1 MKRFFAFLLA
11 AVIFTV
17 MLAGCGREPVEVID
31 AEAAGFDPELFS
43 DYDYSKFK
51 DDGIT
56 LNVANW
62 GEYMSINEP
71 DMLDVNKAFEAMTGI
86 KVNYKT
92 YASNE
97 TLYSKINSGGASY
110 DIVIPSDYMLS
121 KMISEG
127 LLQKLDYDNIP
138 NFKHIDSKFLNPQY
152 DPENEYSVPYL
163 WGMVCIIYN
172 TTMIEDEITGWDALW
187 NEKYEGNILMF
198 NNPRDAFGIALTYLG
213 YSQNTENVSELEH
226 AAVLLQEQK
235 EIVQGYVM
243 DEIFDKMEGGSAA
256 IAPYYAGD
264 AIVMMDDNP
273 DLYYCIP
280 EEGTNQFVD
289 AVCIPVTAKNKEA
302 AEMYI
307 NFLCETE
314 VAYLNC
320 DYTGYSTPHTQA
332 FELLDD
338 EVKNNPL
345 SYPSDEYLINNT
357 EVFINLSPETN
368 ELTQTLW
375 NQLKIGQ
382 SNPWFVPLF
391 LIALIVATVVV
402 NVVRARLK
410 KRDAF

>member
-1 MKRFFAFLLA
+1 MRKFLALFLA
-11 AVIFTV
+11 VLTL
-17 MLAGCGREPVEVID
+17 MLAGCSKEPVTVLTPE
-31 AEAAGFDPELFS
+31 EAGLDPELFS

-51 DDGIT
+51 DEGIT

-62 GEYMSINEP
+62 GEYMSIDEP
-71 DMLDVNKAFEAMTGI
+71 DMLDVNDAFEAITGI
-86 KVNYKT
+86 SVNYKT

-97 TLYSKINSGGASY
+97 TLYSKLRSGGASY

-121 KMISEG
+121 KMIEEG
-127 LLQKLDYDNIP
+127 LLQKLDYNNIP
-138 NFKHIDSKFLNPQY
+138 NLANINPTFLNPEY

-172 TTMIEDEITGWDALW
+172 TTMVDEEITGWGALW
-187 NEKYEGNILMF
+187 DEKYAGNILMF
-198 NNPRDAFGIALTYLG
+198 NNPRDAFGVALTYLG
-213 YSQNTENVSELEH
+213 YSQNTEDVAELEH
-226 AAVLLQEQK
+226 AAVILQEQK

-264 AIVMMDDNP
+264 AVIMIEDNP
-273 DLYYCIP
+273 DLTYCVP

-289 AVCIPVTAKNKEA
+289 AICIPTTAKNKEA

-307 NFLCETE
+307 NFLCEAE
-314 VAYLNC
+314 IAYLNC
-320 DYTGYSTPHTQA
+320 DYTGYSTPNSAA
-332 FELLDD
+332 FELLDE
-338 EVKNNPL
+338 EVQTNSL
-345 SYPSDEYLINNT
+345 CYPSDEYLMNNT

-391 LIALIVATVVV
+391 LIALIAATVLV
-402 NVVRARLK
+402 NVLRARK
-410 KRDAF
+410 RKRDAF

>member
-289 AVCIPVTAKNKEA
+289 AMCIPVTAKNKEA

>member
-1 MKRFFAFLLA
+1 MKRFLALFL
-11 AVIFTV
+11 AVLTLL
-17 MLAGCGREPVEVID
+17 LAGCSKEPVTVLTPE
-31 AEAAGFDPELFS
+31 EAGLDPELFS
-43 DYDYSKFK
+43 DYDYSKLK
-51 DDGIT
+51 DEGIT

-62 GEYMSINEP
+62 GEYLSINEP
-71 DMLDVNKAFEAMTGI
+71 DMLDVNKAFEAITGI
-86 KVNYKT
+86 TVNYKT

-97 TLYSKINSGGASY
+97 TLYSKLRSGGASY
-110 DIVIPSDYMLS
+110 DVIFPSDYMLS
-121 KMISEG
+121 KMIEED

-138 NFKHIDSKFLNPQY
+138 NLKNINPTFLNPEY

-172 TTMIEDEITGWDALW
+172 TAMVDEEITGWSSLW
-187 NEKYEGNILMF
+187 DEKYAGNILMF

-213 YSQNTENVSELEH
+213 YSMNTENVAELEH
-226 AAVLLQEQK
+226 ASVILQEQK

-264 AIVMMDDNP
+264 ALIMIEDNP
-273 DLYYCIP
+273 DLTYCVP

-289 AVCIPVTAKNKEA
+289 AMCIPVTAKNKEA

-307 NFLCETE
+307 NFLCEAE

-320 DYTGYSTPHTQA
+320 DYTGYSTPNSAA
-332 FELLDD
+332 FELLDE
-338 EVKNNPL
+338 EVQNNPL
-345 SYPSDEYLINNT
+345 SYPSDEYLMNNT

-391 LIALIVATVVV
+391 LLALIAATVLV
-402 NVVRARLK
+402 NVLRARKK
-410 KRDAF
+410 KRDSF